1 MTHPL
6 TPRRPGRAVTRFSTR
21 ALLAGGSL
29 LGVLLL
35 GGVLLPMAWQRS
47 TPAVAKEQ
55 PPEHRLTL
63 PEVISRPLPARVVP
77 IAAPIVQDPA
87 PIVQYS
93 QPDTTPEVGQAVR
106 QQSFLDTLN
115 PFASQPPPAPKE
127 KMGATQPPSTP
138 TPPPPATK
146 EAKPRKGWAVLATP
160 TKREATAQGAGTEP
174 ERVLAEMDRAVPP
187 QRGTTAGHGGQDLIH
202 TARWAIPAE
211 PLKTLYMSQT
221 LAGRILDPLQ
231 SDLPGRIKIAL
242 TVPTFDKFGQGVT
255 ILPKDTLVIAQQVS
269 VPQYGQTRLQ
279 VRLIQLELPGG
290 EVVSLNAMVG
300 DDQGTNGLSG
310 RVNNHYG
317 KLLLA
322 TGIAAVLNIG
332 VQAAVGTPGP
342 QEFFRSPVQDAAKD
356 VGQGVQQEAQKVVDR
371 ELRVP
376 PTITRKAGTFCVIT
390 LEENLQFNRPPM
402 VAR

>member
-1 MTHPL
+1 MAQPL
-6 TPRRPGRAVTRFSTR
+6 TTRRPGRAVTRFSTR
-21 ALLAGGSL
+21 AMLVGGVSL
-29 LGVLLL
+29 SALVVGGLLL
-35 GGVLLPMAWQRS
+35 PTLWQDA
-47 TPAVAKEQ
+47 PAVTAREQ
-55 PPEHRLTL
+55 PQETVLKL
-63 PEVISRPLPARVVP
+63 PEVISRPLPPRVAPV
-77 IAAPIVQDPA
+77 AAPIVADPA
-87 PIVQYS
+87 PIVQVS
-93 QPDTTPEVGQAVR
+93 QPDTTPERGKAVR

-115 PFASQPPPAPKE
+115 PFASQPPPSPKE
-127 KMGATQPPSTP
+127 KAVTAQPPSP
-138 TPPPPATK
+138 PPQPPPATK
-146 EAKPRKGWAVLATP
+146 EAKPRKGWAALATP
-160 TKREATAQGAGTEP
+160 TKREVG
-174 ERVLAEMDRAVPP
+174 AVPAVQP
-187 QRGTTAGHGGQDLIH
+187 GQDEMPPTQAIGRQGRTGQVGGQDLIH
-202 TARWAIPAE
+202 AARWAIPAE

-231 SDLPGRIKIAL
+231 SDLPGRLKIVL

-255 ILPKDTLVIAQQVS
+255 ILPKETLVIAQQAS

-310 RVNNHYG
+310 KTNNHYG

-342 QEFFRSPVQDAAKD
+342 QEYFRSPVQDAAKD
-356 VGQGVQQEAQKVVDR
+356 LGQGVQQEAQKVVDR

-376 PTITRKAGTFCVIT
+376 PTITRKAGTFCIIT
-390 LEENLQFNRPPM
+390 LEENIQFNHAPI